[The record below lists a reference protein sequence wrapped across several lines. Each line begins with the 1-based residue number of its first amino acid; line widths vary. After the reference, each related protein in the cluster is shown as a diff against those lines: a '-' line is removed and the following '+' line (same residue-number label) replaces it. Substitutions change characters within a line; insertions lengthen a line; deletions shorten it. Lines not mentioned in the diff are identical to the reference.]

1 MSEGKRTDEVSHAV
15 IRLAG
20 GDDLS
25 SVEPMWVALYEHQRA
40 NGMILELPPNAYEH
54 WAASLKPLLGRFACL
69 LVAESDGAAVGF
81 LVGRIRSLPQYF
93 GGYPVGFISEVF
105 AGETHRNQGIGS
117 NLVARAISW
126 FEECGIARVELQVII
141 NNEGARKLYRRLG
154 WRDELVQMVW
164 QKGHQGPEQ
173 NSQDI

>member
-1 MSEGKRTDEVSHAV
+1 MIEGKQATGQDCAT
-15 IRLAG
+15 IRLAS
-20 GDDLS
+20 GDELAR
-25 SVEPMWVALYEHQRA
+25 VEPLWLALYEHQRA

-69 LVAESDGAAVGF
+69 LFAESEAQLVGF
-81 LVGRIRSLPQYF
+81 LVGRVRSLPQYF

-105 AGETHRNQGIGS
+105 TEDAHRGRGIGS
-117 NLVARAISW
+117 LLVTRAVSW
-126 FEECGIARVELQVII
+126 FEQCGITRAELQVII

-164 QKGHQGPEQ
+164 QKEQ
-173 NSQDI
+173 